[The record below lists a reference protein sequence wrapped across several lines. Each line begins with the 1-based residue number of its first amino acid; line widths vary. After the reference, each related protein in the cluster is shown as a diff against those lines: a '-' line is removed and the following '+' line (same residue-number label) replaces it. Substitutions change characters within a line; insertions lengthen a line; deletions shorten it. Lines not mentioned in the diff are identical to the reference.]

1 MTHAH
6 GISPRSLRI
15 IAAHSALA
23 GLCPLIPMPYV
34 DDLVIRRVARRMCS
48 DLYAAHD
55 LSLTSSGERVL
66 TDAPSV
72 WLRGAATSVALF
84 PLRRLLRKVV
94 YLLAIRDCAAVAS
107 SVFHDGWLLAHLL
120 EHGRPAGKHG
130 PSLEDTRYLQK
141 VRQAML
147 RTYKDI
153 DPAPLKRALLGAF
166 AGARVG
172 VEHAIEAIQRRRRG
186 SEAVHAPDVEGGAH
200 DSSIEPLASRMLA
213 AAMSQWKY
221 LDALEQEFRRHL
233 GLPAEQAG
241 IEVTAAAS

>member
-34 DDLVIRRVARRMCS
+34 DDFVIRRVARRMCS
-48 DLYAAHD
+48 DLYAAHG
-55 LSLTSSGERVL
+55 LSLSVSGERVL
-66 TDAPSV
+66 TEAPTA

-84 PLRRLLRKVV
+84 PVRKLLRRVV
-94 YLLAIRDCAAVAS
+94 YLLAIRDCADVAS
-107 SVFHDGWLLAHLL
+107 HVFHDGWLLAHLL
-120 EHGRPAGKHG
+120 EHGKTAGKHG
-130 PSLEDTRYLQK
+130 PSLEDTRYLKK
-141 VRQAML
+141 VRAAML

-153 DPAPLKRALLGAF
+153 DPAPLKRALFGTF

-172 VEHAIEAIQRRRRG
+172 VEHAVEAIQRRRRG
-186 SEAVHAPDVEGGAH
+186 GDAVHAPNPEGVAH
-200 DSSIEPLASRMLA
+200 DASVESVAGRMRD
-213 AAMSQWKY
+213 AAMGQWKY

-233 GLPAEQAG
+233 GLPAQQAG
-241 IEVTAAAS
+241 IEATAAAS